1 MEFDLYIELWDSTVI
16 LIKKTKFSIFISVWK
31 VSIFGV
37 FLDCISRI
45 RTEYRDSLR
54 KSPYSIRKQENTDQ
68 KKSKYGHFPHSL
80 YGMTYKATLSL
91 IQLQSSMFFPEVLF
105 IKKTNFILIEFS
117 YFYFW
122 IIELSNLKLDK
133 NSKIKMGKNSIKMNF
148 IFLIKLLKKTFITVF
163 VLIKAKTVYYR

>member
-1 MEFDLYIELWDSTVI
+1 
-16 LIKKTKFSIFISVWK
+16 
-31 VSIFGV
+31 
-37 FLDCISRI
+37 
-45 RTEYRDSLR
+45 
-54 KSPYSIRKQENTDQ
+54 
-68 KKSKYGHFPHSL
+68 
-80 YGMTYKATLSL
+80 
-91 IQLQSSMFFPEVLF
+91 MFFPEVLF